1 MNKLR
6 FDRMIRQAKEGDP
19 EAEEQLKQY
28 IRSHASLANKHLKE
42 LEQTG
47 NTYFAYSRAMKYLN
61 VDEGVSRF
69 AGVTAGVPIDVL
81 TARAEEINT
90 FLSSKTHT
98 VLGNEQAWAKQ
109 EKGLRALIEAGY
121 ASVTTDRMSISQI
134 SAAIARAQKN
144 LGNDGVRI
152 TQGERYN
159 IIESLSQAIDDF
171 KANGKTIDDSEL
183 DLILS
188 RYLTG
193 ERIYNN
199 LVAGVIGQDMVEK
212 ND

>member
-19 EAEEQLKQY
+19 EAERQLRDY
-28 IRSHASLANKHLKE
+28 VRGHAPLANKHLKE
-42 LEQTG
+42 LEETG
-47 NTYFAYSRAMKYLN
+47 NTYFAYTRAMKYLN
-61 VDEGVSRF
+61 VDEGTNRFGTYVS
-69 AGVTAGVPIDVL
+69 GVPIDVL

-121 ASVTTDRMSISQI
+121 ASVTTDRMTISQI

-159 IIESLSQAIDDF
+159 IIESLSQAMDDF
-171 KANGKTIDDSEL
+171 RAKGKTLDDSEM

-199 LVAGVIGQDMVEK
+199 LVAGVIGQEMVET